1 MRIATVLI
9 ILTVITAPLTK
20 ADVIQSELLLD
31 AKSEQLCQRITNCA
45 WKHLDADN
53 LPKNSQQELRQS
65 LGGVCQSIKGDLP
78 PVREM
83 HIEVRAEACIDSM
96 LSQSCEQLVIGAPP
110 TRACQQLAEE
120 LAKR

>member
-1 MRIATVLI
+1 MRIAKLLVMLTVLASS
-9 ILTVITAPLTK
+9 LTRVQAAENETA
-20 ADVIQSELLLD
+20 LD
-31 AKSEQLCQRITNCA
+31 AKSDQLCQRIERCA
-45 WKHLDADN
+45 WQHLDADN
-53 LPKNSQQELRQS
+53 LPVQSQQELRQS
-65 LGGVCQSIKGDLP
+65 LSGVCQSIKGDLP